1 MPAKYAISISL
12 TEHLASFIK
21 TEIASG
27 RYGTASE
34 VVRAGLRLL
43 QERTP
48 GRAVAD
54 DSDGTA
60 SLKRKQRARA
70 RERAL
75 LAEKS

>member
-48 GRAVAD
+48 GRAIAD
-54 DSDGTA
+54 NSGDAA

>member
-1 MPAKYAISISL
+1 
-12 TEHLASFIK
+12 
-21 TEIASG
+21 
-27 RYGTASE
+27 
-34 VVRAGLRLL
+34 VRAGLRLL